1 VNIDQ
6 LLALVED
13 LSAFTTTE
21 QLQRKLSQCRTAYDK
36 LNSSR
41 ASAAQAE
48 REKAKMLLAA
58 TARIQNKI
66 AAIEFSSRCEAQRAI
81 KAAATTPQEQFFA
94 TTALRRN
101 P

>member
-58 TARIQNKI
+58 TARIQNKSQPSNSPRD
-66 AAIEFSSRCEAQRAI
+66 ARLNGLSRQLPPLLRSNSSQR
-81 KAAATTPQEQFFA
+81 P
-94 TTALRRN
+94 

>member
-36 LNSSR
+36 LNSSP
-41 ASAAQAE
+41 ADQAE
-48 REKAKMLLAA
+48 REKAKMLIAA
-58 TARIQNKI
+58 IARIQNKI
-66 AAIEFSSRCEAQRAI
+66 AAIDFSSRCEAQRAI

>member
-1 VNIDQ
+1 MSDRVRQ
-6 LLALVED
+6 V
-13 LSAFTTTE
+13 E
-21 QLQRKLSQCRTAYDK
+21 QLEGLRSPGRTGESED
-36 LNSSR
+36 
-41 ASAAQAE
+41 AARCDCQDSE
-48 REKAKMLLAA
+48 
-58 TARIQNKI
+58 QV